1 MKLYKLT
8 QYLEEQGHGS
18 ISQLSSKLGISK
30 EVLRQIFNGTT
41 KNPSVHI
48 MAKIAEEFNCSIE
61 ELIGKSSRIS
71 SMPTINPNS
80 THYDKKLLLDASNYV
95 INFISEKIN
104 KDSLDIKL
112 NKITDSIEAIY
123 DYSYKKNPKL
133 LDTQFAD
140 WYCQNSFL

>member
-1 MKLYKLT
+1 MLYIEHYKHCYPQVKKDL
-8 QYLEEQGHGS
+8 
-18 ISQLSSKLGISK
+18 QLN
-30 EVLRQIFNGTT
+30 R
-41 KNPSVHI
+41 
-48 MAKIAEEFNCSIE
+48 
-61 ELIGKSSRIS
+61 
-71 SMPTINPNS
+71 
-80 THYDKKLLLDASNYV
+80 Y
-95 INFISEKIN
+95 